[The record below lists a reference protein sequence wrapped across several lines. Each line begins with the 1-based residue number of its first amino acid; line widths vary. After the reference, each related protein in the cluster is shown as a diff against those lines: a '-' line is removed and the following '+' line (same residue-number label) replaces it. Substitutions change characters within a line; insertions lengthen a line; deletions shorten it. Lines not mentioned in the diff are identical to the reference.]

1 MSYPIYKTDGSAL
14 ITPTMPLGVLQDGI
28 LDTSTGLTLIG
39 RNYPS
44 YGEIQ
49 NENFI
54 RLLENFAD
62 NIPPGESVGFAP
74 IAGQLW
80 WDTGTQRLKVY
91 DGTEFITVSEQTASS
106 TAPSIKKTGD
116 QWWNTAT
123 SQLNIWTGTGW
134 QLIGPIYTNAQGVSG
149 EVVSTITD
157 TNSNS
162 HVIVTTYTGGN
173 TVSIISTG
181 NVFTPNTAISGFS
194 NIHPGINLA
203 SGAILNGTANNSVRV
218 GGVFANV
225 LARTN
230 VNNTFSGDTSFSGNI
245 VLTDAN
251 IYFATKN
258 LVIQNKNLGGNLE
271 VYVNTT
277 ASGNVKSI
285 VFDGS
290 TGLAY
295 VRANP
300 TGSLGIATK
309 GYIDTTSSTLTSYI
323 DARDS
328 IINGNVDQL
337 RADYLANISV
347 VVQTTNANLTAQ
359 GVYANAQI
367 QTTNANLG
375 AYQIWSNANASVQ
388 STSIAT
394 INSTLLTLAPNNNPN
409 LTGTVTVPNVA
420 LGNNSNLVATTHYVD
435 ASDAIL
441 KADYTNLIT
450 NAANTSG
457 ADLVNGLALKAN
469 IASPTFTG
477 TPQSTTPT
485 AGDNSTRIATTSFVT
500 AAVAVQQI
508 NYTIANTSP
517 GDRSGIISSTNNA
530 AGNNGDFWFQVG

>member
-1 MSYPIYKTDGSAL
+1 MSYVLNKTNGDVLTTLLDG
-14 ITPTMPLGVLQDGI
+14 TTNTD
-28 LDTSTGLTLIG
+28 TGLTLIG

-91 DGTEFITVSEQTASS
+91 DGTEFITVSEQTVASS
-106 TAPSIKKTGD
+106 APSIKKTGD

-181 NVFTPNTAISGFS
+181 NVFTPNTAITGFG
-194 NIHPGINLA
+194 NIHPGINLTSA
-203 SGAILNGTANNSVRV
+203 AILNGTANNSVRV

-230 VNNTFSGDTSFSGNI
+230 VNNTFTGDTSFSGNI

-271 VYVNTT
+271 VYTNTT
-277 ASGNVKSI
+277 ASGNIKSI
-285 VFDGS
+285 SVNGS
-290 TGLAY
+290 TGLIY
-295 VRANP
+295 VSANP
-300 TGSLGIATK
+300 TGNLGIATK
-309 GYIDTTSSTLTSYI
+309 GYVDSADNSLTNYIDT
-323 DARDS
+323 RDS

-375 AYQIWSNANASVQ
+375 AYQIWSNANSSVQ
-388 STSIAT
+388 STAIAT

-409 LTGTVTVPNVA
+409 LTGTVTAPNVA
-420 LGNNSNLVATTHYVD
+420 LASNSNVVATTYYVD

-441 KADYTNLIT
+441 RADYISRISDATNS
-450 NAANTSG
+450 SG

-469 IASPTFTG
+469 IASPIFTG
-477 TPQSTTPT
+477 TPQVPTPS
-485 AGDNSTRIATTSFVT
+485 AGDNSTKVATTAFVT